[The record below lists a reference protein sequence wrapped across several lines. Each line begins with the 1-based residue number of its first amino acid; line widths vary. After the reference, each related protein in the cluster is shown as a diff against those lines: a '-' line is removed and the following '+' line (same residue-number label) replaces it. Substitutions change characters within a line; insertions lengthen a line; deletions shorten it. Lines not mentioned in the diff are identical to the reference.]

1 VETRRWLTALILLPL
16 LVLALLRGGLAIFV
30 AVILVVNALG
40 HWEFLG
46 MFQAGADKPRRFK
59 AVLLGSLI
67 LLSFCTAHPNYPWCA
82 PTGIMYC
89 NPSIVLFVLFWCLFI
104 LFLFYLLSYEHIAQ
118 VSQSLAINTLGLL
131 YLPFLLGHLIWLR
144 FLVDGQW
151 WVLWFLMV
159 IFTGDTAAYY
169 VGRMLGETKLYPAVS
184 PGKTWAGVVGG
195 LAASL
200 VVGVAAGKWL
210 LPGMGGPALAALA
223 VVLAVAG
230 LLGDL
235 FESMLKRQ
243 AQVKDASKLLPGH
256 GGMLDRLDSILFSA
270 PLLVYARLFFIGR

>member
-1 VETRRWLTALILLPL
+1 METQRWLTALILLPL
-16 LVLALLRGGLAIFV
+16 LVLGLLWGGLVFFV
-30 AVILVVNALG
+30 LVLLVANALG

-46 MFQAGADKPRRFK
+46 MFQAEADNPRRLK
-59 AVLLGSLI
+59 AVLLGSLL
-67 LLSFCTAHPNYPWCA
+67 LLSFCTTHPNQQWGA
-82 PTGIMYC
+82 PSEILFC
-89 NPSIVLFVLFWCLFI
+89 NPAMVLLALFWCLFM

-118 VSQSLAINTLGLL
+118 VGQDLAINTLGLL

-159 IFTGDTAAYY
+159 IFAGDTGAYY
-169 VGRMLGETKLYPAVS
+169 VGRSLGEAKLYPAVS

-200 VVGVAAGKWL
+200 AVGVAAGKWL
-210 LPGMGGPALAALA
+210 LPGMGGLALAALA
-223 VVLAVAG
+223 VVLALAG

-243 AQVKDASKLLPGH
+243 ARVKDASKLLPGH

-270 PLLVYARLFFIGR
+270 PLLVYARLFLIGR

>member
-1 VETRRWLTALILLPL
+1 
-16 LVLALLRGGLAIFV
+16 
-30 AVILVVNALG
+30 
-40 HWEFLG
+40 
-46 MFQAGADKPRRFK
+46 MFQAEADKPRRFK
-59 AVLLGSLI
+59 AVLLGSII
-67 LLSFCTAHPNYPWCA
+67 LLSFCTAHPNNPWCA
-82 PTGIMYC
+82 PSGILYC
-89 NPSIVLFVLFWCLFI
+89 NPVIVLFAFFWCLFI
-104 LFLFYLLSYEHIAQ
+104 LFLFYLLSYEHIEQ
-118 VSQSLAINTLGLL
+118 VSQNLAINTLGLL

-144 FLVDGQW
+144 FLVDGEW

-169 VGRMLGETKLYPAVS
+169 VGRILGETKLYPAVS

-270 PLLVYARLFFIGR
+270 PVLVYARLFFISR